1 MKSTTQIALSYI
13 KENKSRSMLVGIAIG
28 LTAMLLTLLGLCA
41 NGLIQTNIEY
51 AGKMHGEYHG
61 SYTRVNE
68 DILQKLYIHADFID
82 VGKTETFGKVEGSE
96 ASLALS
102 YIDEKA
108 AEVSDFQVN
117 EGRMPKY
124 ENEILAPKEFFHMLG
139 YEQVSI
145 GDKVLISYRI
155 HGEGKI
161 LEKEFVISGFWIAN
175 PMGELTKT
183 FKAITSKGFYEES
196 VLPTERRYTVVFKI
210 NEELNYDETINKIE
224 ELGKDLGIDQK
235 NIIVNKSYLM
245 WSTNPG
251 TETILFSIGIAIVII
266 IFSILIIYNIY
277 YVGIIQKVQEYGK
290 LRAIGTTKKQLKKI
304 IFKEGMFIACLSIP
318 IGLILGYLG
327 SDIFLNYVLIK
338 LVNNTMN
345 HTSNVEIGKVAL
357 FNWPILCTVTLL
369 SFTAVYLSLKK
380 PMKIASRIPPI
391 EAIRYQETNNQ
402 SKERKGYHAMNVRK
416 LTFSNLTRNKKRTR
430 TTIFTM
436 GLSCVLFVVVANVG
450 GNMDPNYSV
459 RERYVEK
466 GDFVIELEASLN
478 DETYPENNLN
488 QVQKQQLLDKNF
500 ISIIENLEGVVKV
513 ESRNIIRAKI
523 QTPMEEDK
531 YRTISVLT
539 EEEFNKARKD
549 IKKGVADYTKASKE
563 NGIIYCHDAWFEEK
577 GYVLDQRIDTILY
590 DGDREISFSFT
601 LQGSGQMNKGTY
613 VITEDTYMRLG
624 FQEDMTT
631 QLWITCKKN
640 SVDDVRNKLE
650 SMMDASKYYNLTSYE
665 DSLKIEKMSISFLRV
680 PAYILL
686 AVLGIIGFMNMANTL
701 ITSIITRKRELG
713 ILQAIG
719 LTSKQL
725 NRMLQIEGFIF
736 TIGTLVTALTVGNLL
751 GYLAFLK
758 CKDMGWIGLNV
769 YHFPVVEL
777 GTMIVILLL
786 LQSTLTLYMT
796 KKLQK
801 DSLVERIRHRE

>member
-1 MKSTTQIALSYI
+1 MKTTTQISLSHI
-13 KENKSRSMLVGIAIG
+13 KENKSRSVLIGITIG

-41 NGLIQTNIEY
+41 NGLIQTNIKN
-51 AGKMHGEYHG
+51 AGKMYGEYHG
-61 SYTRVNE
+61 GYTRVNE
-68 DILQKLYIHADFID
+68 NLLQKLYIHADFID

-96 ASLALS
+96 ASLALA

-108 AEVSDFQVN
+108 AEASHFQVN
-117 EGRMPKY
+117 EGRMPEH
-124 ENEILAPKEFFHMLG
+124 ENELVAPKEFFHMLG

-161 LEKEFVISGFWIAN
+161 LEKEFVISGFLVAN

-183 FKAITSKGFYEES
+183 FKAITFKSFYEQS
-196 VLPTERRYTVVFKI
+196 VLPPERRYTVVFKI

-224 ELGKDLGIDQK
+224 ELGKELGIDQK
-235 NIIVNKSYLM
+235 NISVNKSYLM
-245 WSTNPG
+245 WSTDPG
-251 TETILFSIGIAIVII
+251 TETILFSIGIALIII
-266 IFSILIIYNIY
+266 IFSILVIYNIY

-290 LRAIGTTKKQLKKI
+290 LRAIGTTKKQLRRI

-338 LVNNTMN
+338 LMNNTVS

-357 FNWPILCTVTLL
+357 FNGPILCTVILL
-369 SFTAVYLSLKK
+369 SFIAVYISLKK
-380 PMKIASRIPPI
+380 PMNIASRISPI

-402 SKERKGYHAMNVRK
+402 SKEQKGYYAMNVLK
-416 LTFSNLTRNKKRTR
+416 LAFSSLARNKKRTR
-430 TTIFTM
+430 TTIFIM

-450 GNMDPNYSV
+450 GNMDPDYSV

-466 GDFVIELEASLN
+466 GDFVIELDASTN
-478 DETYPENNLN
+478 DETYLENNLN

-500 ISIIENLEGVVKV
+500 ISVIENLEGVVKV

-523 QTPMEEDK
+523 ETSMEEDR
-531 YRTISVLT
+531 YRTIAVLT
-539 EEEFNKARKD
+539 EEEFNEAVKD
-549 IKKGVADYTKASKE
+549 IKRGGMDYTKASKE
-563 NGIIYCHDAWFEEK
+563 NGIIYCYDAWFEEE
-577 GYVLDQRIDTILY
+577 GYVLNQEIETILY
-590 DGDREISFSFT
+590 DGDREIPFSFT
-601 LQGSGQMNKGTY
+601 LQGSSQMNKGTY
-613 VITEDTYMRLG
+613 VITEDTYRRLG

-631 QLWITCKKN
+631 QLWVTCNK
-640 SVDDVRNKLE
+640 SRVADVRNKLE
-650 SMMDASKYYNLTSYE
+650 SIIAESKYYTLTSYE
-665 DSLKIEKMSISFLRV
+665 DSLKIAKMSISLLRV
-680 PAYILL
+680 PSYIFL

-725 NRMLQIEGFIF
+725 NKMLQIEGLVS
-736 TIGTLVTALTVGNLL
+736 TIGTLVIALTVGNLL

-769 YHFPVVEL
+769 YHFPIAEL
-777 GTMIVILLL
+777 GSMIVVLLL
-786 LQSTLTLYMT
+786 LQSILTLYMT
-796 KKLQK
+796 KSLQN
-801 DSLVERIRHRE
+801 DSLVERIRHSE